1 MSGCKSLATPG
12 SVRRARR
19 LSRVLILS
27 LGLGVAGVA
36 AAEGSGQASQKARVD
51 TFVTLSGLPRG
62 WVASVK
68 PDIVVAIRDRDA
80 LGDRNPGDRVRLQGE
95 VIDDDAADR
104 LGYRSMRS
112 VVEVNCETR
121 RDRVVEMEVFS
132 DHGLKGTSQGR
143 TLPGGW
149 VQPSEDAYMADVIRV
164 VCRAT
169 PRRTGT
175 QVARQDAPE
184 PAVSEPARKPTLT
197 PKPPAPAPQVAAPPT
212 PPVKAAP
219 PPAAPPP
226 PSPSPSPDGPIAT
239 AVMHTPRETQPAA
252 APVAPRAEAPAV
264 EPPPQKPQTIPQA
277 APPPAPPAAR
287 PETKPEP
294 KPRPAPPKPPTA
306 SGGPVTAQVGA
317 LDSEA
322 DARRA
327 LKALSGLMAGAMTPQ
342 VQTVK
347 VGERTFY
354 RAVIGG
360 FASRAEANA
369 FCAAVARKGGDCLV
383 R

>member
-1 MSGCKSLATPG
+1 MLSAGLA
-12 SVRRARR
+12 
-19 LSRVLILS
+19 I
-27 LGLGVAGVA
+27 AGHAVA
-36 AAEGSGQASQKARVD
+36 AGSGQPSQKSRLDA
-51 TFVTLSGLPRG
+51 FVTLSGLPRG
-62 WVASVK
+62 WVASIK

-80 LGDRNPGDRVRLQGE
+80 LGDRNPGDKVRLQGE

-169 PRRTGT
+169 PKRSGT
-175 QVARQDAPE
+175 VLARQDAPE
-184 PAVSEPARKPTLT
+184 PPTVEPARRA
-197 PKPPAPAPQVAAPPT
+197 PPAPASPPPVSKPPVPAPQAPP
-212 PPVKAAP
+212 VLAKAEP
-219 PPAAPPP
+219 PPARPPAATP
-226 PSPSPSPDGPIAT
+226 PRTPSPDGPIAT
-239 AVMHTPRETQPAA
+239 AVVHTPREP
-252 APVAPRAEAPAV
+252 APVAQAS
-264 EPPPQKPQTIPQA
+264 PPQAKSEPK
-277 APPPAPPAAR
+277 PPPAPPKLQV
-287 PETKPEP
+287 KPL
-294 KPRPAPPKPPTA
+294 TA
-306 SGGPVTAQVGA
+306 SGGPVTVQVGA

-327 LKALSGLMAGAMTPQ
+327 LKALSSLMAGAMTPQ
-342 VQTVK
+342 IQTAK

-354 RAVIGG
+354 RAVIAG
-360 FASRAEANA
+360 FATRAEANA
-369 FCAAVARKGGDCLV
+369 FCAAVTRKGGDCLV

>member
-1 MSGCKSLATPG
+1 MSGRKSLATPG

-27 LGLGVAGVA
+27 VGLGVAGPA
-36 AAEGSGQASQKARVD
+36 LAEGSGQASQKSRVD
-51 TFVTLSGLPRG
+51 AFVTLSGLPRG

-80 LGDRNPGDRVRLQGE
+80 LGDRSPGDRVRLQGE

-175 QVARQDAPE
+175 QVARQDPPE
-184 PAVSEPARKPTLT
+184 PPVVEPVRKSPPAPA
-197 PKPPAPAPQVAAPPT
+197 PKPPAPVAQVTPPAVKTEPPPAAAPPPRTPSPDDPIATAVTHTPRETAPVVPAVAPTPVAQT
-212 PPVKAAP
+212 PPLSPPRASPQPAP
-219 PPAAPPP
+219 PPAAP
-226 PSPSPSPDGPIAT
+226 
-239 AVMHTPRETQPAA
+239 
-252 APVAPRAEAPAV
+252 
-264 EPPPQKPQTIPQA
+264 EP
-277 APPPAPPAAR
+277 
-287 PETKPEP
+287 KPEP
-294 KPRPAPPKPPTA
+294 KPRPAPPKPPAKPPTA
-306 SGGPVTAQVGA
+306 SGGPVTVQVGA

-342 VQTVK
+342 VQTTK

-354 RAVIGG
+354 RAVVGG
-360 FASRAEANA
+360 FATRAEANA